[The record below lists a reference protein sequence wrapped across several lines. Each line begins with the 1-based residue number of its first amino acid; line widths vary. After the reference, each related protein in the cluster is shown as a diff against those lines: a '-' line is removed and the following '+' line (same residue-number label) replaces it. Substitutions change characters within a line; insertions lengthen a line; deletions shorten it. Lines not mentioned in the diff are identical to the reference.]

1 MTKVKSISEI
11 KKEMIIEIP
20 SELIEENINKR
31 LFSIGKKAKIKGFRP
46 GKIPS
51 NVVKQHYGNEARQEA
66 LSDLIQKSYSE
77 AIAEKEFRPVGQPLI
92 EPIENK
98 KDNNFLYKA
107 IFETLPAIKLKG
119 LDSIKIEKP
128 SVDITDK
135 DINEMM
141 GKLQK
146 QKRTWSK
153 SDKKSLKGNQV
164 IIDFKGMLDG
174 ELIKGGEGKDVPVVL
189 GEGQMLP
196 DFEKGLLGVK
206 ANQEKS
212 FVVKFPKDYHSS
224 ELAGKKVNFEA
235 VIKSVDSETLPE
247 LDDKLAEEFGVT
259 EGGIEKLKADV
270 TANMHRE
277 VEQRIAQDIKEQ
289 VMNSLLS
296 SNNIEIPDVMH
307 QNEIENMQKESMRQ
321 MNITDEDKK
330 PPAENFTEMAAKRV
344 RLGLLLSKIIEEK
357 SITVDTDKVRKHVET
372 MCAGYDNPS
381 EIINQY
387 MSNPQFVTQVE
398 PIVLEEQAIELLAQ
412 DAKEKKKKVSF
423 SKYMNN

>member
-1 MTKVKSISEI
+1 MATVKSISEI

-20 SELIEENINKR
+20 SELIEESVGKR

-46 GKIPS
+46 GKIPA

-66 LSDLIQKSYSE
+66 LSELIQKSYSD
-77 AIAEKEFRPVGQPLI
+77 ALIEKEFRPVGQPII
-92 EPIENK
+92 EPVENNEN
-98 KDNNFLYKA
+98 NNFLYKA
-107 IFETLPAIKLKG
+107 NFEILPVIELTG
-119 LDSIKIEKP
+119 LDKIKIEKP

-135 DINEMM
+135 DIDEMM

-146 QKRTWSK
+146 QKRTWLK
-153 SDKKSLKGNQV
+153 SDKKSKEGDQV

-174 ELIKGGEGKDVPVVL
+174 ELIKGGEGKDVPIVL

-196 DFEKGLLGVK
+196 DFEKALLGVK
-206 ANQEKS
+206 ANQEKT
-212 FVVKFPKDYHSS
+212 FIVKFPKDYHSN

-235 VIKSVDSETLPE
+235 LVKSVDRETLPE
-247 LDDKLAEEFGVT
+247 LNDKLAEEFGIT

-270 TANMHRE
+270 TANMQRE

-289 VMNSLLS
+289 VMNNLLS
-296 SNNIEIPDVMH
+296 SNKIEIPDVMH

-344 RLGLLLSKIIEEK
+344 RLGLLLSKIIEDK
-357 SITVDTDKVRKHVET
+357 SITVDKDKVRKHIEN
-372 MCAGYDNPS
+372 MCAGYENPS

-387 MSNPQFVTQVE
+387 MGNPEFVSQIE
-398 PIVLEEQAIELLAQ
+398 PIVLEEQAIELLTN
-412 DAKEKKKKVSF
+412 DAKEIKKKISF
-423 SKYMNN
+423 SEYMNN

>member
-98 KDNNFLYKA
+98 KNNNFLYKA
-107 IFETLPAIKLKG
+107 IFEILPAIKLKG

-146 QKRTWSK
+146 QKRTGSK
-153 SDKKSLKGNQV
+153 SDKKSLEGKQV

-307 QNEIENMQKESMRQ
+307 QNEIKNMQKESMRQ

-357 SITVDTDKVRKHVET
+357 SITVDADKVREHVET
-372 MCAGYDNPS
+372 MCAGYENPS

-387 MSNPQFVTQVE
+387 MNNPQFVSQVE
-398 PIVLEEQAIELLAQ
+398 PIVLEEQAIELLTN

-423 SKYMNN
+423 SRYMNN